1 MLRTDCPV
9 KCPWILFIL
18 RYIKH
23 NIHIYLYMSVFQKLG
38 TIFGQFRSKRDPPKM
53 NHFFE
58 HYFET
63 PVPTAHFFW
72 ECVCTWAA
80 HFFSGCTWAA
90 HFFPVCTWA
99 AHFFSRLHLGRTFLF
114 SMQKLFAW
122 AFSVTSFC
130 SGISCEEGLSDCRAE
145 LFVFVGDGRQKSTGG
160 KVQIC
165 SGGNL
170 AKKLEQCF
178 KTKRKP
184 GRRSWVQP
192 AGFGK
197 KVPLANRKQ
206 LTEYNCRLYRFEKKQ
221 KSRVHKSFRA
231 LLWKKLLVY
240 N

>member
-1 MLRTDCPV
+1 M
-9 KCPWILFIL
+9 
-18 RYIKH
+18 RYFSLDKEF
-23 NIHIYLYMSVFQKLG
+23 IYLYIYIYIYVGFSF
-38 TIFGQFRSKRDPPKM
+38 FGYHFWQFSAKRDPPKM

-130 SGISCEEGLSDCRAE
+130 AGISCEEGLSDCRAE

-165 SGGNL
+165 RQYSSDGNL

-206 LTEYNCRLYRFEKKQ
+206 LTEYNCRLYRFEKKN
-221 KSRVHKSFRA
+221 KNLGFTKALLWA